1 MYNPIK
7 LFPNW
12 ISVCK
17 IVPLVYD
24 DTLSYYEMLNKLIIK
39 TNEVIEVCNTLGV
52 EVDALKEAVERL
64 NNIVNQFDAR
74 ITANEQNIAALQ
86 DTVNN
91 INDSI
96 DTINITI
103 ENISSQVSENTTNI
117 SYITNNISTIN
128 STISSMQDAIE
139 ELSQEAGGI
148 PEIQGDIDALDTR
161 VSNLEDATF
170 GTVTANP
177 MNVNYSYD
185 MRNLDGVDFDIV
197 KISGDFTDDD
207 IYVDDTTHKITFNH
221 GDDDNICKLVLHNVL
236 TDIDNFIDID
246 TQIVNLGF
254 LVVRAGSYTY
264 TSFSNGLTISQLL
277 TGYTGNEYF
286 RTIKLVRNSTG
297 NFDLE
302 IQQYPQT
309 YYLKITLDFMFIT
322 FGQAPMTQ
330 TMVKDFIGNPS
341 QNLLGII
348 KKNSKN
354 YDTEI
359 ANINTTIDAMGIQ
372 VTNNAIAINNEATAR
387 QTADNTLSGRITANS
402 NSISSLQ
409 SAVGGVET
417 VNTWYNFS
425 DVFEDSNFP
434 PNAHIHYFKCQK
446 VNKVVTMEIAGRG
459 FTSNNDFRF
468 STFYLGKLRD
478 GVRNILA
485 PKDGKEV
492 TCFGVTTDTNNSG
505 QNIGVTGATADPD
518 RSPIILSGNT
528 LAIGVLTGS
537 ETANPW
543 TWASYKEAVLKPYS
557 LMVNTNGLFMD
568 TQHNAFVIRFTYV
581 TN

>member
-24 DTLSYYEMLNKLIIK
+24 DTLSYYEMLNKLLIK

-86 DTVNN
+86 DTVSN
-91 INDSI
+91 INSSI
-96 DTINITI
+96 DTINTTI
-103 ENISSQVSENTTNI
+103 ENISSQVNDNTTNI
-117 SYITNNISTIN
+117 SYITNNITAIN

-177 MNVNYSYD
+177 MNINYSYD
-185 MRNLDGVDFDIV
+185 MRNLDAVDYEII
-197 KISGDFTDDD
+197 KISGDFETND
-207 IYVDDTTHKITFNH
+207 ITVNANGKLEFYH
-221 GDDDNICKLVLHNVL
+221 GDTYNTCKLVLKNVFS
-236 TDIDNFIDID
+236 DYDNYIDID
-246 TQIVNLGF
+246 TEVVNFGF
-254 LVVRAGSYTY
+254 LLLRTNSYTY
-264 TSFSNGLTISQLL
+264 YSFSNGMTISQLL
-277 TGYTGNEYF
+277 TGYSGNEYF
-286 RTIKLVRNSTG
+286 KTIKLVRNNNG
-297 NFDLE
+297 CFDLE

-309 YYLKITLDFMFIT
+309 YYLRITLEFFFISL
-322 FGQAPMTQ
+322 GQTPMTP
-330 TMVKDFIGNPS
+330 TMVKDFIGTPS

-354 YDTEI
+354 YDSQI
-359 ANINTTIDAMGIQ
+359 AAINNTIDAMGQQ
-372 VTNNAIAINNEATAR
+372 VTNNGIAISNETSNR
-387 QTADNTLSGRITANS
+387 VSADNNLSDRITRTRS
-402 NSISSLQ
+402 DL
-409 SAVGGVET
+409 ET
-417 VNTWYNFS
+417 VANELQATQEVRTWYNFN
-425 DVFEDSNFP
+425 DVFENSNFP
-434 PNAHIHYFKCQK
+434 PNAAIHYFKCQK
-446 VNKVVTMEIAGRG
+446 VGKVVTMEIAGRG

-505 QNIGVTGATADPD
+505 QNIGVTGATADPN

-543 TWASYKEAVLKPYS
+543 TWASYTQAVLKPYS

>member
-24 DTLSYYEMLNKLIIK
+24 DTLSYYEMLNKLLIK

-52 EVDALKEAVERL
+52 EVDELKQAVERL

-96 DTINITI
+96 DTINTTI
-103 ENISSQVSENTTNI
+103 ENISSQVNNNTTNI
-117 SYITNNISTIN
+117 SYITNNINAIN

-139 ELSQEAGGI
+139 AISQEAGGI

-161 VSNLEDATF
+161 VTNLEGATF

-177 MNVNYSYD
+177 MNINYSYD
-185 MRNLDGVDFDIV
+185 MRNLDAVDYEIV
-197 KISGDFTDDD
+197 KISGDFEDDD
-207 IYVDDTTHKITFNH
+207 IRVNANGKLEFYH
-221 GDDDNICKLVLHNVL
+221 GDEYNTCKLVLKNVFS
-236 TDIDNFIDID
+236 DIDNYIDID
-246 TQIVNLGF
+246 TEVVNFGF
-254 LVVRAGSYTY
+254 LLLRTNAYNY
-264 TSFSNGLTISQLL
+264 YSFSNGLTISQLL
-277 TGYTGNEYF
+277 TGYSGNDYF
-286 RTIKLVRNSTG
+286 KTIKLVRNNNG
-297 NFDLE
+297 CFDLE
-302 IQQYPQT
+302 IQQYPQDF
-309 YYLKITLDFMFIT
+309 YLRITLEFFFISL
-322 FGQAPMTQ
+322 GQTPMTA
-330 TMVKDFIGNPS
+330 TMVKDFIGAPS

-354 YDTEI
+354 YDSAIAEI
-359 ANINTTIDAMGIQ
+359 NDTLDAMGQQ
-372 VTNNAIAINNEATAR
+372 VTSNAQAISNETSNR
-387 QTADNTLSGRITANS
+387 ISADNNLSDRITRTRADLEGVATE
-402 NSISSLQ
+402 LQ
-409 SAVGGVET
+409 ATQNVR
-417 VNTWYNFS
+417 TWYNFN
-425 DVFEDSNFP
+425 DVFENSNFP
-434 PNAHIHYFKCQK
+434 PNAAIHYFKCQK
-446 VNKVVTMEIAGRG
+446 VGKVVTMEIAGRG
-459 FTSNNDFRF
+459 FTTNNDFRF
-468 STFYLGKLRD
+468 GTFYLGNIRD
-478 GVRNILA
+478 GLKSILG

-492 TCFGVTTDTNNSG
+492 TCFGVSTETNNSG
-505 QNIGVTGATADPD
+505 QNIAVTGANADPN
-518 RSPIILSGNT
+518 RSPLILSGNT

-543 TWASYKEAVLKPYS
+543 TWASYTEAVLKPYS
-557 LMVNTNGLFMD
+557 LMVNTNSMFFD
-568 TQHNAFVIRFTYV
+568 NAHNAFVIRFTYM

>member
-24 DTLSYYEMLNKLIIK
+24 DTLSFYEMLNKLLIK
-39 TNEVIEVCNTLGV
+39 TNEVIEVCNNLGV

-91 INDSI
+91 INSSI
-96 DTINITI
+96 DTINTTI
-103 ENISSQVSENTTNI
+103 ENISSQVNDNTTNI
-117 SYITNNISTIN
+117 SYITNNMNTIN

-177 MNVNYSYD
+177 MNINYSYD
-185 MRNLDGVDFDIV
+185 MRNLDAVDYEIV
-197 KISGDFTDDD
+197 KISGDFETDD
-207 IYVDDTTHKITFNH
+207 ITVNANGKLEFYH
-221 GDDDNICKLVLHNVL
+221 GDTYNTCKLVLKNVFS
-236 TDIDNFIDID
+236 DYDNYIDID
-246 TQIVNLGF
+246 TEVVNFGF
-254 LVVRAGSYTY
+254 LLLRTNSYTY
-264 TSFSNGLTISQLL
+264 YSFSNGMTISQLL
-277 TGYTGNEYF
+277 TGYSGNEYF
-286 RTIKLVRNSTG
+286 KTIKLVRNNNG
-297 NFDLE
+297 CFDLE

-309 YYLKITLDFMFIT
+309 YYLRITLEFFFISL
-322 FGQAPMTQ
+322 GQTPMTP
-330 TMVKDFIGNPS
+330 TMVKDFIGAPS

-354 YDTEI
+354 YDSAI
-359 ANINTTIDAMGIQ
+359 AAINDTLDAMGQQ
-372 VTNNAIAINNEATAR
+372 VTNNGIAISNETSNR
-387 QTADNTLSGRITANS
+387 VSADNNLSDRITRTRSDLEGVATE
-402 NSISSLQ
+402 LQ
-409 SAVGGVET
+409 GVEE
-417 VNTWYNFS
+417 VRTWYNFN
-425 DVFEDSNFP
+425 DVFENSNFP
-434 PNAHIHYFKCQK
+434 PNAAIHYFKCSK
-446 VNKVVTMEIAGRG
+446 NNKVVTMEIAGRG
-459 FTSNNDFRF
+459 FTTNNDFRF
-468 STFYLGKLRD
+468 GTFYLGNIRD
-478 GVRNILA
+478 GLKSVLG

-492 TCFGVTTDTNNSG
+492 TCFGVSTATSNGG
-505 QNIGVTGATADPD
+505 QNIDVTGANADPN
-518 RSPIILSGNT
+518 RSPLILSGNT

-543 TWASYKEAVLKPYS
+543 TWASYTEAVLKPYS
-557 LMVNTNGLFMD
+557 LMVNTNSMFFD
-568 TQHNAFVIRFTYV
+568 NAHNAFVIRFTYV

>member
-91 INDSI
+91 INSSI
-96 DTINITI
+96 DTINTTI
-103 ENISSQVSENTTNI
+103 ENISSQVNDNTTNI
-117 SYITNNISTIN
+117 SYITNNMNTIN

-177 MNVNYSYD
+177 MNINYSYD
-185 MRNLDGVDFDIV
+185 MRNLDAVDYEIV
-197 KISGDFTDDD
+197 KISGDFETND
-207 IYVDDTTHKITFNH
+207 ITVNANGKLEFYH
-221 GDDDNICKLVLHNVL
+221 GDTYNTCKLVLKNVFS
-236 TDIDNFIDID
+236 DYDNYIDID
-246 TQIVNLGF
+246 TEVVNFGF
-254 LVVRAGSYTY
+254 LLLRTNSYTY
-264 TSFSNGLTISQLL
+264 YSFSNGMTISQLL
-277 TGYTGNEYF
+277 TGYSGNEYF
-286 RTIKLVRNSTG
+286 KTIKLVRNNNG
-297 NFDLE
+297 CFDLE

-309 YYLKITLDFMFIT
+309 YYLRITLEFFFISL
-322 FGQAPMTQ
+322 GQTPMTA
-330 TMVKDFIGNPS
+330 TMVKDFIGAPS

-354 YDTEI
+354 YDSAI
-359 ANINTTIDAMGIQ
+359 DAINGTLDAMGQQ
-372 VTNNAIAINNEATAR
+372 VTNNGIAISNETSNR
-387 QTADNTLSGRITANS
+387 ISADNNLSDRITRTRADLEDVATE
-402 NSISSLQ
+402 LQ
-409 SAVGGVET
+409 TIEEVR
-417 VNTWYNFS
+417 TWYNFN
-425 DVFEDSNFP
+425 DVFENSNFP
-434 PNAHIHYFKCQK
+434 PNAAIHYFKCHK
-446 VNKVVTMEIAGRG
+446 VGKVVTMEVAGRG
-459 FTSNNDFRF
+459 FTTNNDFRF
-468 STFYLGKLRD
+468 GTFYLG
-478 GVRNILA
+478 NIREGLKSILG

-492 TCFGVTTDTNNSG
+492 TCFGVSTATSNSG
-505 QNIGVTGATADPD
+505 QNIDVTGANADPN
-518 RSPIILSGNT
+518 RSPLILSGNT

-537 ETANPW
+537 ETTNPW
-543 TWASYKEAVLKPYS
+543 TWASYTEAVLKPYS
-557 LMVNTNGLFMD
+557 LMVNTNSMFFD
-568 TQHNAFVIRFTYV
+568 NAHNAFVIRFTYV
-581 TN
+581 SN

>member
-1 MYNPIK
+1 MYNPIGK
-7 LFPNW
+7 FPNH
-12 ISVCK
+12 IFIPK

-24 DTLSYYEMLNKLIIK
+24 DTLSYYEFLCKVLNKL
-39 TNEVIEVCNTLGV
+39 NEAIETLNTLG
-52 EVDALKEAVERL
+52 EKVDILEEQVRQIQLKINEFEGRISQNESDIAYLQGVVVDL
-64 NNIVNQFDAR
+64 NNAI
-74 ITANEQNIAALQ
+74 
-86 DTVNN
+86 
-91 INDSI
+91 S
-96 DTINITI
+96 TINTAIDNL
-103 ENISSQVSENTTNI
+103 ENQVEDNTTNI
-117 SYITNNISTIN
+117 GLINTSISTIN
-128 STISSMQDAIE
+128 STISDIQDAIANLDNVPGQITVIE
-139 ELSQEAGGI
+139 
-148 PEIQGDIDALDTR
+148 GDITSLDVR
-161 VSNLEDATF
+161 VTNLEGATY

-185 MRNLDGVDFDIV
+185 MRNLEAVDYDIV
-197 KISGDFTDDD
+197 KISGDYTDND

-264 TSFSNGLTISQLL
+264 TSFSNGITISQLL

-330 TMVKDFIGNPS
+330 TMMKDFIGNPS

-372 VTNNAIAINNEATAR
+372 VTNNGIAISNETSNR
-387 QTADNTLSGRITANS
+387 VSADNNLSDRITRTRSDLETIGNE
-402 NSISSLQ
+402 LQ
-409 SAVGGVET
+409 ATQEVR
-417 VNTWYNFS
+417 TWYNFN
-425 DVFEDSNFP
+425 DVFENSNFP

-459 FTSNNDFRF
+459 FTTNNDFRF
-468 STFYLGKLRD
+468 GTFYLGN
-478 GVRNILA
+478 VRGGLKSVLG

-492 TCFGVTTDTNNSG
+492 TCFGVSTATSNSG
-505 QNIGVTGATADPD
+505 QNIDVTGANADPN
-518 RSPIILSGNT
+518 RSPLILSGNT

-543 TWASYKEAVLKPYS
+543 TWASYTEAVLKPYS
-557 LMVNTNGLFMD
+557 LMVNTNSMFFD
-568 TQHNAFVIRFTYV
+568 NAHNAFVIRFTYV

>member
-24 DTLSYYEMLNKLIIK
+24 DTLSYYEMLNKLLIK

-52 EVDALKEAVERL
+52 EVDELKTAVERL

-74 ITANEQNIAALQ
+74 ITANEQNIAALIE
-86 DTVNN
+86 TVNN

-96 DTINITI
+96 DTINSTI
-103 ENISSQVSENTTNI
+103 ENISNQVSSNTTNI
-117 SYITNNISTIN
+117 GYITNNINTIN

-139 ELSQEAGGI
+139 AISQEAGGI

-161 VSNLEDATF
+161 VTNLEGATF

-177 MNVNYSYD
+177 MNINYSYD
-185 MRNLDGVDFDIV
+185 MRNLDAVDYEIV
-197 KISGDFTDDD
+197 KISGDFEDDD
-207 IYVDDTTHKITFNH
+207 IRVNANGKLEFYH
-221 GDDDNICKLVLHNVL
+221 GDDYNTCKLVLKNVFS
-236 TDIDNFIDID
+236 DIDNYIDID
-246 TQIVNLGF
+246 TEVINFGF
-254 LVVRAGSYTY
+254 LLLRTNSYNY
-264 TSFSNGLTISQLL
+264 YSFSNGLTISQLL
-277 TGYTGNEYF
+277 TGYSGNDYF
-286 RTIKLVRNSTG
+286 KTIKLVRNNNG
-297 NFDLE
+297 CFDLE
-302 IQQYPQT
+302 IQQYPQAF
-309 YYLKITLDFMFIT
+309 YLRITLEFFFISL
-322 FGQAPMTQ
+322 GQTPMTAA
-330 TMVKDFIGNPS
+330 MIKDFIGAPS

-354 YDTEI
+354 YDSAI
-359 ANINTTIDAMGIQ
+359 SAINGTLDAMGQQ
-372 VTNNAIAINNEATAR
+372 VTNNATAISNETSSRISVDNN
-387 QTADNTLSGRITANS
+387 LSDRITRTRSDLENVATE
-402 NSISSLQ
+402 LQ
-409 SAVGGVET
+409 AMQNVR
-417 VNTWYNFS
+417 TWYNFN
-425 DVFEDSNFP
+425 DVFENSNFP

-446 VNKVVTMEIAGRG
+446 VGKIVTMEVAGRG
-459 FTSNNDFRF
+459 FTSDNDFRF

-478 GVRNILA
+478 GLRNILA

-492 TCFGVTTDTNNSG
+492 TGFGVSTETNNSG
-505 QNIGVTGATADPD
+505 QNIGVTGASADPD

-543 TWASYKEAVLKPYS
+543 TWASYTQAVLKPYS

-568 TQHNAFVIRFTYV
+568 NSHNAFVIRFTYV

>member
-24 DTLSYYEMLNKLIIK
+24 DTLSYYEMLNKLLIK
-39 TNEVIEVCNTLGV
+39 TNEVIEACNTLGV
-52 EVDALKEAVERL
+52 EVDALKQAVERL

-91 INDSI
+91 INSSI
-96 DTINITI
+96 DTINTTI
-103 ENISSQVSENTTNI
+103 ENISSQVNDNTTNI
-117 SYITNNISTIN
+117 SYITNNMNTIN

-177 MNVNYSYD
+177 MNINYSYD
-185 MRNLDGVDFDIV
+185 MRNLDAVDYEIV
-197 KISGDFTDDD
+197 KISGNFETDD
-207 IYVDDTTHKITFNH
+207 ITVNANGKLEFYH
-221 GDDDNICKLVLHNVL
+221 GDTYNTCKLVLKNVFS
-236 TDIDNFIDID
+236 DYDNYIDID
-246 TQIVNLGF
+246 TKVVNFGF
-254 LVVRAGSYTY
+254 LLLRANSYTY
-264 TSFSNGLTISQLL
+264 YSFSNGMTISQLL
-277 TGYTGNEYF
+277 TGYSGNEYF
-286 RTIKLVRNSTG
+286 KTIKLVRNNNG
-297 NFDLE
+297 CFDLE

-309 YYLKITLDFMFIT
+309 YYLRITLEFFFISL
-322 FGQAPMTQ
+322 GQTPMTA
-330 TMVKDFIGNPS
+330 TMVKDFIGAPS

-354 YDTEI
+354 YDSAI
-359 ANINTTIDAMGIQ
+359 DAINGTLDAMGQQ
-372 VTNNAIAINNEATAR
+372 VTNNGIAISNETSNRISGDNN
-387 QTADNTLSGRITANS
+387 LSDRITRTRS
-402 NSISSLQ
+402 DL
-409 SAVGGVET
+409 ET
-417 VNTWYNFS
+417 VANELQATQEVRTWYNFN
-425 DVFEDSNFP
+425 DVFENSNFP
-434 PNAHIHYFKCQK
+434 PNAAIHYFKCQK
-446 VNKVVTMEIAGRG
+446 VGKVVTMEVAGRG
-459 FTSNNDFRF
+459 FTTNNDFRF
-468 STFYLGKLRD
+468 GTFYLG
-478 GVRNILA
+478 NIREGLKSILG

-492 TCFGVTTDTNNSG
+492 TCFGVSTATSNSG
-505 QNIGVTGATADPD
+505 QNIDVTGANADPN
-518 RSPIILSGNT
+518 RSPLILSGNT

-543 TWASYKEAVLKPYS
+543 TWARYTEAVLKPYS
-557 LMVNTNGLFMD
+557 LMVNTNSMFFD
-568 TQHNAFVIRFTYV
+568 NAHNAFVIRFTYV

>member
-91 INDSI
+91 INSSI
-96 DTINITI
+96 DTINTTI
-103 ENISSQVSENTTNI
+103 ENISSQVNDNTTNI
-117 SYITNNISTIN
+117 SYITNNITTIN

-177 MNVNYSYD
+177 MNINYSYD
-185 MRNLDGVDFDIV
+185 MRNLDAVDYEIV
-197 KISGDFTDDD
+197 KISGDFETDD
-207 IYVDDTTHKITFNH
+207 ITVNANGKLEFYH
-221 GDDDNICKLVLHNVL
+221 GDTYNTCKLVLKNVFS
-236 TDIDNFIDID
+236 DYDNYIDID
-246 TQIVNLGF
+246 TEVVNFGF
-254 LVVRAGSYTY
+254 LLLRTNSYTY
-264 TSFSNGLTISQLL
+264 YSFSNGMTISQLL
-277 TGYTGNEYF
+277 TGYSGNEYF
-286 RTIKLVRNSTG
+286 KTIKLVRNNTG
-297 NFDLE
+297 CFDLE

-309 YYLKITLDFMFIT
+309 YYLRITLEFFFISL
-322 FGQAPMTQ
+322 GQTPMTP
-330 TMVKDFIGNPS
+330 TMVKDFIGAPS

-354 YDTEI
+354 YDSAI
-359 ANINTTIDAMGIQ
+359 AAINGTLDAMGQQ
-372 VTNNAIAINNEATAR
+372 VTNNATAISNETSNR
-387 QTADNTLSGRITANS
+387 ISADNNLSDRITRTRS
-402 NSISSLQ
+402 DL
-409 SAVGGVET
+409 ET
-417 VNTWYNFS
+417 VANELQATQEVRTWYNFN
-425 DVFEDSNFP
+425 DVFENSNFP
-434 PNAHIHYFKCQK
+434 PNAAIHYFKCQK
-446 VNKVVTMEIAGRG
+446 VGKVVTMEIAGRG
-459 FTSNNDFRF
+459 FTTNNDFRF
-468 STFYLGKLRD
+468 GTFYLG
-478 GVRNILA
+478 NIREGLKSVLG

-492 TCFGVTTDTNNSG
+492 TCFGVSTATSNSG
-505 QNIGVTGATADPD
+505 QNIDVTGANADPN
-518 RSPIILSGNT
+518 RSPLILSGNT

-543 TWASYKEAVLKPYS
+543 TWASYTEAVLKPYS
-557 LMVNTNGLFMD
+557 LMVNTNSMFFD
-568 TQHNAFVIRFTYV
+568 NAHNAFVIRFTYV

>member
-1 MYNPIK
+1 MYNPIGK
-7 LFPNW
+7 FPNH
-12 ISVCK
+12 IFIPK

-24 DTLSYYEMLNKLIIK
+24 DTLSYYEFLCKVLNKL
-39 TNEVIEVCNTLGV
+39 NEAIETLNTLG
-52 EVDALKEAVERL
+52 EKVDILEEQVRQIQLKINEFEGRISQNESDIAYLQGVVVDL
-64 NNIVNQFDAR
+64 NNA
-74 ITANEQNIAALQ
+74 
-86 DTVNN
+86 
-91 INDSI
+91 
-96 DTINITI
+96 
-103 ENISSQVSENTTNI
+103 ISSINTAIDNLENQVEDNTTNI
-117 SYITNNISTIN
+117 GLINTSISTIN
-128 STISSMQDAIE
+128 STISDIQDAIANLDDVPGQITVIE
-139 ELSQEAGGI
+139 
-148 PEIQGDIDALDTR
+148 GDITSLDVR
-161 VSNLEDATF
+161 VTNLEGATY

-177 MNVNYSYD
+177 MNVNFSYD

-246 TQIVNLGF
+246 TQIVNLVF

-372 VTNNAIAINNEATAR
+372 VTNNGIAINNEATAR
-387 QTADNTLSGRITANS
+387 QTADNTLSGRITTNS
-402 NSISSLQ
+402 NAISSLQ

-478 GVRNILA
+478 GVRNMLA

-505 QNIGVTGATADPD
+505 QNIGVTGATADPN

-543 TWASYKEAVLKPYS
+543 TWASYTEAVLKPYS

>member
-24 DTLSYYEMLNKLIIK
+24 DTLSYYEMLNKLLIK

-96 DTINITI
+96 DTINTTI
-103 ENISSQVSENTTNI
+103 ENISSQVNDNTTNI
-117 SYITNNISTIN
+117 SYITNNITTIN

-177 MNVNYSYD
+177 MNINYSYD
-185 MRNLDGVDFDIV
+185 MRNLDAVDYEIV
-197 KISGDFTDDD
+197 KISGDFETDD
-207 IYVDDTTHKITFNH
+207 ITVNANGKLEFYH
-221 GDDDNICKLVLHNVL
+221 GEEYNTCKLVLHNVF

-246 TQIVNLGF
+246 TEVVNLGF
-254 LVVRAGSYTY
+254 LVIRAGSYTY
-264 TSFSNGLTISQLL
+264 YSFANGLTISQLL
-277 TGYTGNEYF
+277 TGYSGNEYF
-286 RTIKLVRNSTG
+286 KTIKLVRNNNG
-297 NFDLE
+297 CFDLE

-309 YYLKITLDFMFIT
+309 YYLRITLEFFFISL
-322 FGQAPMTQ
+322 GQTPMTP
-330 TMVKDFIGNPS
+330 TMVKDFIGAPS

-354 YDTEI
+354 YDSQI
-359 ANINTTIDAMGIQ
+359 AAINNTIDAMGQQ
-372 VTNNAIAINNEATAR
+372 VTNNGIAISNETSNR
-387 QTADNTLSGRITANS
+387 VSADNNLSDRITRTRADLENVATE
-402 NSISSLQ
+402 LQ
-409 SAVGGVET
+409 GVEE
-417 VNTWYNFS
+417 VRTWYNFN
-425 DVFEDSNFP
+425 DVFENSNFP
-434 PNAHIHYFKCQK
+434 PNAAIHYFKCSK
-446 VNKVVTMEIAGRG
+446 NNKVVTMEIAGRG
-459 FTSNNDFRF
+459 FTTNNDFRF
-468 STFYLGKLRD
+468 GTFYLGNIRD
-478 GVRNILA
+478 GLKSILG

-492 TCFGVTTDTNNSG
+492 TCFGVSTATSNSG
-505 QNIGVTGATADPD
+505 QNIDVTGANADPD
-518 RSPIILSGNT
+518 RSPLILSGNT

-543 TWASYKEAVLKPYS
+543 TWASYTEAVLKPYS
-557 LMVNTNGLFMD
+557 LMVNTNSMFFD
-568 TQHNAFVIRFTYV
+568 NAHNAFVIRFTYV

>member
-24 DTLSYYEMLNKLIIK
+24 DTLSYYEMLNKLIVK

-91 INDSI
+91 INSSI
-96 DTINITI
+96 DTINTTI
-103 ENISSQVSENTTNI
+103 DNISSQVSENTTNI

-139 ELSQEAGGI
+139 SISQEAGGI

-161 VSNLEDATF
+161 VTNLEGATF

-177 MNVNYSYD
+177 MNINYSYD
-185 MRNLDGVDFDIV
+185 MRNLDAVDYEIV
-197 KISGDFTDDD
+197 KISGDFEDDD
-207 IYVDDTTHKITFNH
+207 IKVNANGKLEFYH
-221 GDDDNICKLVLHNVL
+221 GDDYNTCKLVLKNVFS
-236 TDIDNFIDID
+236 DIDNYIDID
-246 TQIVNLGF
+246 NEVINFGF
-254 LVVRAGSYTY
+254 LLLRTNSYNY
-264 TSFSNGLTISQLL
+264 YSFSNGLTISQLL
-277 TGYTGNEYF
+277 TGYSGNDYF
-286 RTIKLVRNSTG
+286 KTIKLVRNNNG
-297 NFDLE
+297 CFDLE
-302 IQQYPQT
+302 VQQYPQDF
-309 YYLKITLDFMFIT
+309 YLRITLEFFFISL
-322 FGQAPMTQ
+322 GQTPMTAA
-330 TMVKDFIGNPS
+330 MVKDFIGAPS

-354 YDTEI
+354 YDS
-359 ANINTTIDAMGIQ
+359 AINAINGTLDAMGQQ
-372 VTNNAIAINNEATAR
+372 VTSNAQAISNETSSR
-387 QTADNTLSGRITANS
+387 ISADNNLSDRITRTRSDLEGVAS
-402 NSISSLQ
+402 ELQ
-409 SAVGGVET
+409 TMQEVR
-417 VNTWYNFS
+417 TWYNFN
-425 DVFEDSNFP
+425 DVFENSNFP
-434 PNAHIHYFKCQK
+434 PNAAIHYFKCQK
-446 VNKVVTMEIAGRG
+446 VGKVVTMEIAGRG
-459 FTSNNDFRF
+459 FTTNNDFRF
-468 STFYLGKLRD
+468 STFYLG
-478 GVRNILA
+478 NIREGLKSILG

-492 TCFGVTTDTNNSG
+492 TCFGVSTETSNSG
-505 QNIGVTGATADPD
+505 QNIGVTGANADPN
-518 RSPIILSGNT
+518 RSPLILSGNT

-543 TWASYKEAVLKPYS
+543 TWASYTEAILKPYS
-557 LMVNTNGLFMD
+557 LMVNTNGMFFD
-568 TQHNAFVIRFTYV
+568 QSHNAFVIRFTYV

>member
-24 DTLSYYEMLNKLIIK
+24 DTLSYYEMLNKLLIK

-52 EVDALKEAVERL
+52 EVDALKQAVERL

-91 INDSI
+91 INSSI
-96 DTINITI
+96 DTINTTI
-103 ENISSQVSENTTNI
+103 ENISSQVNDNTTNI
-117 SYITNNISTIN
+117 SYITNNMNTIN

-177 MNVNYSYD
+177 MNINYSYD
-185 MRNLDGVDFDIV
+185 MRNLDAVDYEIV
-197 KISGDFTDDD
+197 KISGDFETDD
-207 IYVDDTTHKITFNH
+207 ITVNANGKLEFYH
-221 GDDDNICKLVLHNVL
+221 GDTYNTCKLVLKNVFS
-236 TDIDNFIDID
+236 DYDNYINID
-246 TQIVNLGF
+246 TEVVNFGF
-254 LVVRAGSYTY
+254 LLLRANSYTY
-264 TSFSNGLTISQLL
+264 YSFSNGMTISQLL
-277 TGYTGNEYF
+277 TGYSGNEYF
-286 RTIKLVRNSTG
+286 KTIKLVRNNNG
-297 NFDLE
+297 CFDLE

-309 YYLKITLDFMFIT
+309 YYLRITLEFFFISL
-322 FGQAPMTQ
+322 GQTPMTA
-330 TMVKDFIGNPS
+330 TMVKDFIGAPS

-354 YDTEI
+354 YDSAI
-359 ANINTTIDAMGIQ
+359 DAINGTLDAMGQQ
-372 VTNNAIAINNEATAR
+372 VTNNGIAISNETSNR
-387 QTADNTLSGRITANS
+387 ISADNNLSDRITRTRS
-402 NSISSLQ
+402 DL
-409 SAVGGVET
+409 ET
-417 VNTWYNFS
+417 VANELQATQEVRTWYNFN
-425 DVFEDSNFP
+425 DVFENSNFP
-434 PNAHIHYFKCQK
+434 PNAAIHYFKCQK
-446 VNKVVTMEIAGRG
+446 VGKVVTMEVAGRG
-459 FTSNNDFRF
+459 FTTNNDFRF
-468 STFYLGKLRD
+468 GTFYLG
-478 GVRNILA
+478 NIREGLKSILG

-492 TCFGVTTDTNNSG
+492 TCFGVSTATSNSG
-505 QNIGVTGATADPD
+505 QNIDVTGANADPN
-518 RSPIILSGNT
+518 RSPLILSGNT

-543 TWASYKEAVLKPYS
+543 TWARYTEAVLKPYS
-557 LMVNTNGLFMD
+557 LMVNTNSMFFD
-568 TQHNAFVIRFTYV
+568 NAHNAFVIRFTYV

>member
-1 MYNPIK
+1 MFNPIGK
-7 LFPNW
+7 FPNN
-12 ISVCK
+12 IFIPK

-24 DTLSYYEMLNKLIIK
+24 DTLSYYEFLCKVLNKL
-39 TNEVIEVCNTLGV
+39 NEAIETLNLLG
-52 EVDALKEAVERL
+52 EKVDVLEEAVRQIQLKINEFEGRISQNESDIAYLQGVVVDL
-64 NNIVNQFDAR
+64 NNAINSINTAIDNLENQVED
-74 ITANEQNIAALQ
+74 
-86 DTVNN
+86 
-91 INDSI
+91 
-96 DTINITI
+96 
-103 ENISSQVSENTTNI
+103 NTTNI
-117 SYITNNISTIN
+117 GLINTSISTIN
-128 STISSMQDAIE
+128 STISDIQDAI
-139 ELSQEAGGI
+139 AGLDDVPGQI
-148 PEIQGDIDALDTR
+148 TVIEGDITSLDVR
-161 VSNLEDATF
+161 VTNLEGATY

-177 MNVNYSYD
+177 INVNFSYD
-185 MRNLDGVDFDIV
+185 MRNLEAVDYDIV
-197 KISGDFTDDD
+197 KISGDFEDDD
-207 IYVDDTTHKITFNH
+207 IKVNANGRVEFYH
-221 GDDDNICKLVLHNVL
+221 GDDYNTCKLVLKNVL
-236 TDIDNFIDID
+236 SDIDNYVDID

-254 LVVRAGSYTY
+254 LFLRVNSYTY
-264 TSFSNGLTISQLL
+264 YSISNGITISQLL
-277 TGYTGNEYF
+277 TGYSGNEYF
-286 RTIKLVRNSTG
+286 KTIKLVRNTSG

-309 YYLKITLDFMFIT
+309 YYLRITLEFLFIT
-322 FGQAPMTQ
+322 LGSVPMTT
-330 TMVKDFIGNPS
+330 TMLKDFIGTPS

-354 YDTEI
+354 YDSEI
-359 ANINTTIDAMGIQ
+359 TSINNSMNAMGLQ
-372 VTNNAIAINNEATAR
+372 VTANAEAISSEANSR
-387 QTADNTLSGRITANS
+387 QSADNTLSGRITANS
-402 NSISSLQ
+402 NSISGLQ
-409 SAVGGVET
+409 SAVNGIQT

-446 VNKVVTMEIAGRG
+446 VGKVVTMEVAGRG

-492 TCFGVTTDTNNSG
+492 TCFGVTTETNNSG
-505 QNIGVTGATADPD
+505 QNIGVTGAGADPD

-543 TWASYKEAVLKPYS
+543 TWASYSQAVLKPYS

-568 TQHNAFVIRFTYV
+568 NQHNAFVIRFTYV

>member
-24 DTLSYYEMLNKLIIK
+24 DTLSYYEMLNKLLIK
-39 TNEVIEVCNTLGV
+39 TNEVIEACNTLGV
-52 EVDALKEAVERL
+52 EVDALKQAVERL

-91 INDSI
+91 INSSI
-96 DTINITI
+96 DTINTTI
-103 ENISSQVSENTTNI
+103 ENISSQVNDNTTNI
-117 SYITNNISTIN
+117 SYITNNMNTIN

-177 MNVNYSYD
+177 MNINYSYD
-185 MRNLDGVDFDIV
+185 MRNLDAVDYEIV
-197 KISGDFTDDD
+197 KISGNFETDD
-207 IYVDDTTHKITFNH
+207 ITVNANGKLEFYH
-221 GDDDNICKLVLHNVL
+221 GDTYNTCKLVLKNVFS
-236 TDIDNFIDID
+236 DYDNYIDID
-246 TQIVNLGF
+246 TEVVNFGF
-254 LVVRAGSYTY
+254 LLLRANSYTY
-264 TSFSNGLTISQLL
+264 YSFSNGMTISQLL
-277 TGYTGNEYF
+277 TGYSGNEYF
-286 RTIKLVRNSTG
+286 KTIKLVRNNNG
-297 NFDLE
+297 CFDLE

-309 YYLKITLDFMFIT
+309 YYLRITLEFFFISL
-322 FGQAPMTQ
+322 GQTPMTA
-330 TMVKDFIGNPS
+330 TMVKDFIGAPS

-354 YDTEI
+354 YDSAI
-359 ANINTTIDAMGIQ
+359 DAINGTLDAMGQQ
-372 VTNNAIAINNEATAR
+372 VTNNGIAISNETSNRISGDNN
-387 QTADNTLSGRITANS
+387 LSDRITRTRS
-402 NSISSLQ
+402 DL
-409 SAVGGVET
+409 ET
-417 VNTWYNFS
+417 VANELQATQEVRTWYNFN
-425 DVFEDSNFP
+425 DVFENSNFP
-434 PNAHIHYFKCQK
+434 PNAAIHYFKCQK
-446 VNKVVTMEIAGRG
+446 VGKVVTMEVAGRG
-459 FTSNNDFRF
+459 FTTNNDFRF
-468 STFYLGKLRD
+468 GTFYLG
-478 GVRNILA
+478 NIREGLKSILG

-492 TCFGVTTDTNNSG
+492 TCFGVSTATSNSG
-505 QNIGVTGATADPD
+505 QNIDVTGANADPN
-518 RSPIILSGNT
+518 RSPLILSGNT

-543 TWASYKEAVLKPYS
+543 TWARYTEAVLKPYS
-557 LMVNTNGLFMD
+557 LMVNTNSMFFD
-568 TQHNAFVIRFTYV
+568 NAHNAFVIRFTYV